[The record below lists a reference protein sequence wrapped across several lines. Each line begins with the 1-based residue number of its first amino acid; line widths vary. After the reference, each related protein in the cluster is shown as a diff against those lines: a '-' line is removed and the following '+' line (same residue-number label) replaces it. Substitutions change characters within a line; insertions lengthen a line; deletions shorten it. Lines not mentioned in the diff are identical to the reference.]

1 MESTTTM
8 DLMITIPSNIS
19 INRRGFL
26 PNRSQLITIT
36 LCIPLEEEELEDS
49 RLPLKIHISIQETSS
64 TVEPAILSPLPSIPI
79 PLIVES

>member
-1 MESTTTM
+1 MESTMTM
-8 DLMITIPSNIS
+8 DLMITIPSTIHK
-19 INRRGFL
+19 RGFL

-49 RLPLKIHISIQETSS
+49 RLPLKIQISIQETSS